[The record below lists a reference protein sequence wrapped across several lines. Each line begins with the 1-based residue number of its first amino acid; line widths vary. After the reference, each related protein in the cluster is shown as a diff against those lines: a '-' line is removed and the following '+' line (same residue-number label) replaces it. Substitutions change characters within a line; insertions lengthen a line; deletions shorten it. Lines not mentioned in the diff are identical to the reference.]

1 MKTLA
6 IDIGG
11 TKFTVA
17 GFDGERMTRR
27 ESRATDRAGGRE
39 KLMESLT
46 PLLREWHAAERFDR
60 CGIGFGAHVGMAH
73 VVAGVN
79 TAREAAYRTLQRR
92 GFRTQLQGVTMHRPN
107 EPGYSRPELFVLDD
121 WR

>member
-1 MKTLA
+1 
-6 IDIGG
+6 
-11 TKFTVA
+11 
-17 GFDGERMTRR
+17 
-27 ESRATDRAGGRE
+27 
-39 KLMESLT
+39 
-46 PLLREWHAAERFDR
+46 
-60 CGIGFGAHVGMAH
+60 MAH